1 MKTRRPTLMIAG
13 TSAAVVAAAA
23 VALVLARPAPSPVAR
38 ATVTPSQLSTAAVR
52 RTDLVN
58 SQLIAGTI
66 GYHALAPLAN
76 QLSGIYTS
84 LPSPGALIDPGAT
97 LYRVDDMPAVLM
109 LGATPAWR
117 ALAPGV
123 IPGPDITELNQNL
136 AAMGYLEPGYMP
148 VPPDSYGVATEIA
161 VERWQHALGVP
172 ITGTVVFGAVIFRPS
187 ALRIGALLAATGS
200 AASAGAPP
208 YTVTSSRRAV
218 VAALSAGDASE
229 ARVGAAVH
237 IQLSDGRTVS
247 GTIASIAPSITGSQS
262 APTLELTVSPSAAV
276 HLGSVDQAPVEV
288 ALTTAVARHVLAV
301 PVTALLALAGGGY
314 GVQVVPRTG
323 STRLVAIRA
332 GMFSTGLVEVHGGG
346 LEPGTRVVISQ

>member
-1 MKTRRPTLMIAG
+1 MKARRPTLVIAG
-13 TSAAVVAAAA
+13 TSAAVAAVAA
-23 VALVLARPAPSPVAR
+23 VALVVARPAPSPGASGS
-38 ATVTPSQLSTAAVR
+38 VTPAQLSTAAVR

-66 GYHALAPLAN
+66 GYQVLAPLTN

-84 LPSPGALIDPGAT
+84 LPSPGALIDRGGT

-109 LGATPAWR
+109 RGATPAWR
-117 ALAPGV
+117 ALALGV

-136 AAMGYLEPGYMP
+136 AAMGYLEPEYMP

-172 ITGTVVFGAVIFRPS
+172 VTGTVPFGAVIFRRS
-187 ALRIGALLAATGS
+187 AIRIGALLAATGS
-200 AASAGAPP
+200 PATAGAHPS
-208 YTVTSSRRAV
+208 TVTSSQRAV
-218 VAALSAGDASE
+218 SATLSAGDASE
-229 ARVGAAVH
+229 ARIGAAVQ

-247 GTIASIAPSITGSQS
+247 GTIVSIAPNISGSQS
-262 APTLELTVSPSAAV
+262 APTLELTVTPSAAV

-288 ALTTAVARHVLAV
+288 ALTIAVARHVLAV
-301 PVTALLALAGGGY
+301 PITALLALAGGGY
-314 GVQVVPRTG
+314 AVQVVPRSG
-323 STRLVAIRA
+323 STRLVAVRT

-346 LEPGTRVVISQ
+346 LSPGTRVVISQ